1 LKLVAASS
9 PPSPKNAPSSPSPS
23 LERSRGW
30 HIVIVVT
37 YPDTIAGAEVHVRD
51 LAKALYAKG
60 HHLTVFVGGNGPFSE
75 DRKRNEIPYR
85 ALPMLVRSTDRTAP
99 AVGETRGM
107 RRLGFFALAFLIIW
121 TGVERG
127 SYAAR
132 SRSGTIE
139 FCAP

>member
-1 LKLVAASS
+1 MGATWMGQAFAHCAQGPSDNCRLRRLVTPSSSLKLVAASS

-75 DRKRNEIPYR
+75 DRK
-85 ALPMLVRSTDRTAP
+85 
-99 AVGETRGM
+99 
-107 RRLGFFALAFLIIW
+107 
-121 TGVERG
+121 
-127 SYAAR
+127 
-132 SRSGTIE
+132 
-139 FCAP
+139 